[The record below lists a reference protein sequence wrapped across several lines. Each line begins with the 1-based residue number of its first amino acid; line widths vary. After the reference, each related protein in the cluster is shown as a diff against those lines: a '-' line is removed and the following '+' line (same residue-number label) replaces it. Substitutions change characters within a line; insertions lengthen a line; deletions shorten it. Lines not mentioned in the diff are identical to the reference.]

1 MLLCYM
7 IYVLYDVV
15 YIYIYAYIVNFQFPA
30 YPYASCQGG
39 RVNMSHVRHS
49 IHWVCNLPSVA
60 TLKAQA
66 RGLLQR
72 VWSRKSHLQR
82 LGRIGCWSHR
92 RGHLWKNLNYSWF
105 RGPFHITVI
114 RASTTFNQLLT
125 LESYWIISVPYLC
138 GQSTLVAELRAP
150 WGFFSGS
157 GGPTIFSDCNWD
169 FFSTKWSNFVLL
181 ATS

>member
-1 MLLCYM
+1 
-7 IYVLYDVV
+7 
-15 YIYIYAYIVNFQFPA
+15 
-30 YPYASCQGG
+30 
-39 RVNMSHVRHS
+39 MSHVRHS

-169 FFSTKWSNFVLL
+169 FSQQSGPILSFWQLREQVLHPVFISACVKSRKGEIQGKQVL
-181 ATS
+181 VFFLKT